1 MENWEG
7 SGMIAKGIG
16 IILLFVFI
24 LVLALVLLIRENF
37 QRIARVKLEEDKVR
51 LEHKQKLLEANVQV
65 QEQERTRI
73 AADIHDIL
81 IGKLTVL
88 KIKNE
93 IGYEELESNKLIK
106 ECITVA
112 RQLSHDLSLPMLK
125 YASLE
130 ELISEILVPWKS
142 VFSIQFRTDIRS
154 DAALADTVKIQLT
167 RIIQELITNIVKHA
181 AATEIVIHLRH
192 TEKIL
197 LLHLYDN
204 GIGFDTNGKAKG
216 LGIKNIEFRTDYI
229 NAHYKMR
236 SAPGKGTSYLIVLK
250 ESEFEK

>member
-154 DAALADTVKIQLT
+154 DAALSDTVKIQLT

-181 AATEIVIHLRH
+181 EATEIVIHLRH

>member
-1 MENWEG
+1 
-7 SGMIAKGIG
+7 MIAKGIG

-154 DAALADTVKIQLT
+154 DAALSDTVKIQLT

-181 AATEIVIHLRH
+181 EATEIVIHLRH

>member
-51 LEHKQKLLEANVQV
+51 LEHKQKILEANVQV

-142 VFSIQFRTDIRS
+142 VFSIKFRRDIRL
-154 DAALADTVKIQLT
+154 DASLSDTVKIQLT

-181 AATEIVIHLRH
+181 EATEIGIHLRH
-192 TEKIL
+192 TEKTL

-204 GIGFDTNGKAKG
+204 GVGFDTNGKAKG

-229 NAHYKMR
+229 NAQYKMR
-236 SAPGKGTSYLIVLK
+236 SAPGKGTSYLIALK

>member
-112 RQLSHDLSLPMLK
+112 RQLSHDLSLPMLR

-154 DAALADTVKIQLT
+154 DAALSDTVKIQLT

-181 AATEIVIHLRH
+181 AATEIGIQLRH

>member
-112 RQLSHDLSLPMLK
+112 RQLSHDLSLPSSSK
-125 YASLE
+125 TA
-130 ELISEILVPWKS
+130 I
-142 VFSIQFRTDIRS
+142 F
-154 DAALADTVKIQLT
+154 
-167 RIIQELITNIVKHA
+167 
-181 AATEIVIHLRH
+181 
-192 TEKIL
+192 
-197 LLHLYDN
+197 
-204 GIGFDTNGKAKG
+204 
-216 LGIKNIEFRTDYI
+216 
-229 NAHYKMR
+229 
-236 SAPGKGTSYLIVLK
+236 
-250 ESEFEK
+250 